1 MFPHYFQV
9 VKVVEVEVITMTARM
24 VEGIATDV
32 LIPLVPLYLVLMIL
46 TVMIPMES
54 EFLVSIFMSSKNC
67 YHIRVIITCNSY
79 FVQPTF

>member
-54 EFLVSIFMSSKNC
+54 EFLVSIFMSSKNG
-67 YHIRVIITCNSY
+67 YHI
-79 FVQPTF
+79 

>member
-54 EFLVSIFMSSKNC
+54 EFLVSIFMPSKNG
-67 YHIRVIITCNSY
+67 YHI
-79 FVQPTF
+79 

>member
-54 EFLVSIFMSSKNC
+54 EFLVSIFMSSKNGC
-67 YHIRVIITCNSY
+67 HI
-79 FVQPTF
+79 

>member
-54 EFLVSIFMSSKNC
+54 EFLVSIFMSSTHCLRKI
-67 YHIRVIITCNSY
+67 Y
-79 FVQPTF
+79 